1 MKSKLFFIAICA
13 FAAVNV
19 AVAQDIKGTVRDS
32 AGQPL
37 IGASVYWAGTTVG
50 IATAD
55 DGSYALHRV
64 KGYDKL
70 VAAYVGYEN
79 DTLAVAAGVGRADF
93 RLRDESVEIEGVV
106 VEAAQSGNFVKK
118 DGILKGEMISFA
130 GLCKMAC
137 CNLAESFENSASVTV
152 GYSDA
157 ISGAR
162 QIKMLGLAGTY
173 TQILDENRPIMR
185 GLSAPYGL
193 SYTPGMWLNSIQV
206 SKGISSVTAG
216 HEAITGQ
223 INLEHRKPTD
233 EERLFVNLYFDSE
246 LRPEANIS
254 TALPVTADGKLT
266 TVILLHGSMDTRSW
280 DENNDGFRDL
290 PQARQANI
298 ANRWVYA
305 ADNGLQLRWG
315 WKFLA
320 EDRLGGMTGYRDNLR
335 SQMLAQNLYGSQ
347 LNNTYAN
354 GYIKLG
360 IPVGPAVYSEEEQDE
375 MRSNVAFVADYSFY
389 KLGSYFGLNNYDAR
403 ENTAFLNAMYSH
415 YFTYRSSL
423 IVGASASWRKVDQTL
438 DNHSFTADMQ
448 TELIGNGQLGNY
460 MKHNEKEVGLFAEYT
475 YTIKDK
481 FSLVAGLRG
490 DYNSWLD
497 KFFVTPRGHLRWDVT
512 RSTVLR
518 ASAGLGYRNADP
530 ITDNIGILATGRFI
544 TRGGSVLGDRLDP
557 LDLQERALT
566 WGGSVT
572 QTFGLIN
579 PGDAT
584 LSFDFFR
591 TQFFNQVVV
600 DQENGSGI
608 PAGVYNAFIYSS
620 DGRSYTNSYQIDLT
634 WTPIERFDIFA
645 TFRYTDSAITLNR
658 GEGAAAGSERVTVE
672 RPLISRYK
680 GLLNLQYATRFRRWV
695 FDVTAQLNGPSRL
708 PAFDGDI
715 DNAQYSP
722 VYPMFYAQVSRK
734 VGKFDIYVGCENI
747 GNYMQHDPITVN
759 GMMFEN
765 GMNPFHPSF
774 NSSAVWG
781 PLMGRKFYIGMRLNI
796 Y

>member
-1 MKSKLFFIAICA
+1 
-13 FAAVNV
+13 
-19 AVAQDIKGTVRDS
+19 
-32 AGQPL
+32 
-37 IGASVYWAGTTVG
+37 
-50 IATAD
+50 
-55 DGSYALHRV
+55 
-64 KGYDKL
+64 
-70 VAAYVGYEN
+70 
-79 DTLAVAAGVGRADF
+79 
-93 RLRDESVEIEGVV
+93 
-106 VEAAQSGNFVKK
+106 
-118 DGILKGEMISFA
+118 
-130 GLCKMAC
+130 
-137 CNLAESFENSASVTV
+137 
-152 GYSDA
+152 
-157 ISGAR
+157 
-162 QIKMLGLAGTY
+162 
-173 TQILDENRPIMR
+173 
-185 GLSAPYGL
+185 
-193 SYTPGMWLNSIQV
+193 
-206 SKGISSVTAG
+206 
-216 HEAITGQ
+216 
-223 INLEHRKPTD
+223 
-233 EERLFVNLYFDSE
+233 
-246 LRPEANIS
+246 
-254 TALPVTADGKLT
+254 
-266 TVILLHGSMDTRSW
+266 
-280 DENNDGFRDL
+280 
-290 PQARQANI
+290 
-298 ANRWVYA
+298 
-305 ADNGLQLRWG
+305 
-315 WKFLA
+315 
-320 EDRLGGMTGYRDNLR
+320 
-335 SQMLAQNLYGSQ
+335 
-347 LNNTYAN
+347 
-354 GYIKLG
+354 
-360 IPVGPAVYSEEEQDE
+360 

-403 ENTAFLNAMYSH
+403 ENNAFLNAMYSH

-423 IVGASASWRKVDQTL
+423 IVGATATWRDVDQTL
-438 DNHSFTADMQ
+438 DNRSFTADMQ
-448 TELIGNGQLGNY
+448 TQLVGDGNLGNY

-557 LDLQERALT
+557 IDLQERALT

-572 QTFGLIN
+572 QTFGLVN

-608 PAGVYNAFIYSS
+608 PLGIYDVFIYNS
-620 DGRSYTNSYQIDLT
+620 DGRSYTNSYQVDLT
-634 WTPIERFDIFA
+634 WSPVERFDIFA

-715 DNAQYSP
+715 ANAKYSP

-734 VGKFDIYVGCENI
+734 IGKFDIYVGCENI
-747 GNYMQHDPITVN
+747 GNYMQHDPITVD
-759 GMMFEN
+759 GRMFEK
-765 GMNPFHPSF
+765 GANPFHPSF